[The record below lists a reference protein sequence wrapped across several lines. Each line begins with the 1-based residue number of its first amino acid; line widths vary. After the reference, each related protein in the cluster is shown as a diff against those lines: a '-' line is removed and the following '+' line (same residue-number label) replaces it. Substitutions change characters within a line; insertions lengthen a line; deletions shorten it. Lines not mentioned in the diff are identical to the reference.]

1 MVAGVI
7 VADLRSESDVPPEG
21 EIVAI
26 NFIPLRE
33 GVSVDEFAHFSST
46 LDQPLCL
53 SQDVV
58 LSFDA
63 YRIVGGERGTQHFD
77 VLEVMC
83 LRSWAEWEHVR
94 DGLADL
100 LPVTSRFDELV
111 DSSQVRTVFATKIE
125 RPTS

>member
-1 MVAGVI
+1 MVI
-7 VADLRSESDVPPEG
+7 VTDPRSESGVSHEG

-58 LSFDA
+58 QSFDA
-63 YRIVGGERGTQHFD
+63 YRVTGGDRGAQHFD
-77 VLEVMC
+77 VLEVMRV
-83 LRSWAEWEHVR
+83 RSWAEWERVR

-100 LPVTSRFDELV
+100 IPVTSRFDELV

-125 RPTS
+125 SSRS

>member
-1 MVAGVI
+1 MT
-7 VADLRSESDVPPEG
+7 DLNTESLTPPEG
-21 EIVAI
+21 EVVAI

-58 LSFDA
+58 QSFDA
-63 YRIVGGERGTQHFD
+63 YRIAGGDVGEQPFD
-77 VLEVMC
+77 VLEVMRV
-83 LRSWAEWEHVR
+83 RSWSEWEQVR

-100 LPVTSRFDELV
+100 VPVTSRFDELV
-111 DSSQVRTVFATKIE
+111 DSSRVRTVFASKIE
-125 RPTS
+125 GITRS

>member
-1 MVAGVI
+1 M
-7 VADLRSESDVPPEG
+7 
-21 EIVAI
+21 AI

-53 SQDVV
+53 SQEVV
-58 LSFDA
+58 QSFDA
-63 YRIVGGERGTQHFD
+63 YRIAGGETGAQHFE
-77 VLEVMC
+77 VLEVMQV
-83 LRSWAEWEHVR
+83 RSWAEWERVR

-100 LPVTSRFDELV
+100 IPVTTRFDELV

-125 RPTS
+125 RSRS